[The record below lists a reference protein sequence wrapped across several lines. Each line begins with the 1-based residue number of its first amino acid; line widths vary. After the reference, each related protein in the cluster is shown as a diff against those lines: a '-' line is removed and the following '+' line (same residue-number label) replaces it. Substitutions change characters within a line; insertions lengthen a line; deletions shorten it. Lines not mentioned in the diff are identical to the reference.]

1 MKDLSGWGR
10 YPRQIG
16 TLTNPLAI
24 DDAAQAT
31 TAGSGLIAR
40 GLGRS
45 YGDAAIGRETT
56 LSMTGLNRMQSFD
69 AQTGILVTEA
79 GVSLAEII
87 DCFLP
92 RGYFPAVVPGT
103 RFVTVGGMIASDV
116 HGKNQHNDGTFGHHV
131 AWLKLALPDGRIL
144 RCAPTENAALFH
156 ATIGGMGLTGTI
168 LSAGFRLKPVQS
180 GWIRQTTHA
189 AKNLSEAIVLLRQ
202 TEKATY
208 TVAWIDVLARGAALG
223 RSLILAGE
231 HATQDDLRGGSKQF
245 PAARTARLGVPVDLP
260 GWTLN
265 TASVSAFNAL
275 YYRRGARKSGQ
286 TTLVPWDSYFF
297 PLDGI
302 SNWNR
307 IYGVRGFVQ
316 HQCVIPNEDAERVMT
331 AILELLSSNGE
342 GSFLA
347 VLKCL
352 GPGAGLMSFPRDG
365 LTLALDLPVSE
376 KRMGLLAEIDALV
389 AQAGGRI
396 YLAKDACQSRAT
408 FSAGYPNIAAFRQ
421 IRRDIG
427 ADDHMASKLSERLDL

>member
-16 TLTNPLAI
+16 ALTAASTL
-24 DDAAQAT
+24 DEAAGV
-31 TAGSGLIAR
+31 TADGAGLIAR

-45 YGDAAIGRETT
+45 YGDAAIGRDAT
-56 LSMTGLNRMQSFD
+56 LSMTGLDRMQSFD
-69 AQTGILVTEA
+69 PRTGLLATEA

-92 RGYFPAVVPGT
+92 RGFFPTVVPGT

-116 HGKNQHNDGTFGHHV
+116 HGKTQHNDGTFGHHV

-144 RCAPTENAALFH
+144 RCAPHENPELFH

-180 GWIRQTTHA
+180 GWVRQTTHA
-189 AKNLSEAIVLLRQ
+189 AKNLKDAIALLRQ
-202 TEKATY
+202 TKDTTY
-208 TVAWIDVLARGAALG
+208 TVAWIDVLARGDALG

-231 HATQDDLRGGSKQF
+231 HATQADLPDGYEQF
-245 PAARTARLGVPVDLP
+245 PPTRNGRLGVPVELP
-260 GWTLN
+260 GWVLN
-265 TASVSAFNAL
+265 TASVSAFNAV
-275 YYRRGARKSGQ
+275 YYRRGLKKSGR

-302 SNWNR
+302 ANWNR
-307 IYGVRGFVQ
+307 IYGTRGFVQ
-316 HQCVIPNEDAERVMT
+316 HQCVIPNESAEQVLT
-331 AILELLSSNGE
+331 AILDLLSSRGE

-376 KRMGLLAEIDALV
+376 KRLALLAEIDLLV

-408 FSAGYPNIAAFRQ
+408 FSAGYPNIAKFRK
-421 IRRDIG
+421 IRRDVGVVDKI
-427 ADDHMASKLSERLDL
+427 ASKLSERLDL

>member
-16 TLTNPLAI
+16 VQTTVATPGE
-24 DDAAQAT
+24 AATAT
-31 TAGSGLIAR
+31 TGDAGLIAR

-45 YGDAAIGRETT
+45 YGDAAIGRENT

-69 AQTGILVTEA
+69 PETGILATEA

-87 DCFLP
+87 ACFLP
-92 RGYFPAVVPGT
+92 RGYFPVVVPGT

-131 AWLKLALPDGRIL
+131 AWLELALPDGRIL
-144 RCAPTENAALFH
+144 RCAPEENDALFH

-168 LSAGFRLKPVQS
+168 LAAGFRLKPVSS

-189 AKNLSEAIVLLRQ
+189 AKNLSEAIALLRQ

-208 TVAWIDVLARGAALG
+208 TVAWIDVLARGASLG

-231 HATQDDLRGGSKQF
+231 HATQDDLPGGYKQF
-245 PAARTARLGVPVDLP
+245 PPTRTGRLGVPIELP
-260 GWTLN
+260 GWVLN

-275 YYRRGARKSGQ
+275 FYRRGAQKSGK

-297 PLDGI
+297 PLDSI

-307 IYGVRGFVQ
+307 IYGPRGFVQ
-316 HQCVIPNEDAERVMT
+316 HQCVIPNENAKQVMT
-331 AILELLSSNGE
+331 EILDLLSSRGE

-376 KRMGLLAEIDALV
+376 KRLGLLAEIDVLV

-421 IRRDIG
+421 VRQNIG
-427 ADDHMASKLSERLDL
+427 VADHMASKLSERLDL